1 MSPEFTLL
9 NKLSFL
15 IEIYIYIYMYIFFLS
30 CIFAKMKQNDI
41 NVVWN
46 ENPSLCKQVFT
57 FLKIRFILNIVNLVC
72 ALLKI
77 WKMCKSRKRMCL

>member
-15 IEIYIYIYMYIFFLS
+15 IEIYIYVYIFFLS